1 MIEVQFFRDRQSGC
15 TPAQKDRLLSYMR
28 NGRIFCASPSI
39 KKDCMT
45 GKDLP
50 VFDYYQTDGK
60 YVWSTEALY
69 YLEKYNFDISTDFK
83 NHVLN

>member
-1 MIEVQFFRDRQSGC
+1 
-15 TPAQKDRLLSYMR
+15 
-28 NGRIFCASPSI
+28 
-39 KKDCMT
+39 MT